1 MNKVTEQQNLKSKK
15 IDMKSTSD
23 ILSIINNEDK
33 LVAYQVEKKIF
44 EISLLIDEIVYR
56 IKNDG

>member
-33 LVAYQVEKKIF
+33 LVAYQVE
-44 EISLLIDEIVYR
+44 
-56 IKNDG
+56 